1 LTLDCA
7 EEKRDAYGEHG
18 LRLSNRKS
26 PIKGNVPAV
35 GSKSGGSLLPIAAS
49 STRVSAFRGDV
60 APEEVDQT

>member
-1 LTLDCA
+1 M
-7 EEKRDAYGEHG
+7 
-18 LRLSNRKS
+18 